1 MEKIKIESNE
11 IEKKTVEQQA
21 NYEGNHSLL
30 LFERLTNPIILE
42 RLVND
47 MYEDKST
54 VNYSDYEYINLLSF
68 REDNDFLSQGEEKA
82 REEIKK
88 KILARIEKVKNR
100 TQITFSEIGYIA
112 SEKGEYGL
120 VGILCGSDPLIKKY
134 ESAHTKN
141 ITEAHEKGHIIRR
154 YELDSQFSKK
164 VKSVFNL
171 KDIQL
176 PKEVSQRIAR
186 NIQANDPSIVDVEI
200 AVYFSTTE
208 EIIERM
214 SQLKNYFGMSGT
226 EEFTKE
232 HLKYAKK
239 HYVEDTGIYPYQ
251 IQPFLDA
258 IEDED
263 GFVELMNTL
272 GI

>member
-30 LFERLTNPIILE
+30 LFERLANPVILE

-47 MYEDKST
+47 MYEDRKNTTLES
-54 VNYSDYEYINLLSF
+54 
-68 REDNDFLSQGEEKA
+68 RE
-82 REEIKK
+82 
-88 KILARIEKVKNR
+88 KIRKQILERIEKVKNR
-100 TQITFSEIGYIA
+100 TQIVFSEIGHFA
-112 SEKGEYGL
+112 SREGQYGL
-120 VGILCGSDPLIKKY
+120 VGILCRNDPLVKKY
-134 ESAHTKN
+134 ESAQVKN
-141 ITEAHEKGHIIRR
+141 IIEAHEKGHIIRR
-154 YELDSQFSKK
+154 YESDSQFSKK
-164 VKSVFNL
+164 VKSVFNF

-214 SQLKNYFGMSGT
+214 SQLKKLFWNVWNGRVYKG
-226 EEFTKE
+226 
-232 HLKYAKK
+232 A
-239 HYVEDTGIYPYQ
+239 P
-251 IQPFLDA
+251 
-258 IEDED
+258 
-263 GFVELMNTL
+263 
-272 GI
+272 